1 MPLPTGTGTIMSEE
15 HSGADHSLFV
25 ESAECRVRV
34 VCVSSDRERCT
45 KEGYM
50 MLQARTRGMCER
62 MQSRT
67 TLDSAWTGEIEI

>member
-1 MPLPTGTGTIMSEE
+1 MPTGTGTIMSEE

-34 VCVSSDRERCT
+34 VCVSSNRERCT

-50 MLQARTRGMCER
+50 MKQARTRGVSER
-62 MQSRT
+62 MQSRAA
-67 TLDSAWTGEIEI
+67 LDSA